1 MSNNPQGW
9 VYDLETLS
17 NCFTGVFYNIATK
30 EIKRFV
36 IHNDRDD
43 RLSFYEFLHQCVNN
57 KDVFLGY
64 NNIFFDGPIIDH
76 TIDSQSQFMA
86 CSASSAATLIYNK
99 AQNLIT
105 SNKISYNTNFYIKQL
120 DVYKLMNYDR
130 LFVSLKTLQGSM
142 RWHQMQDMPIHHSK
156 HIVKSDIDDILA
168 YNDNDVYST
177 NKFYEAVK
185 TEIDL
190 RKTISK
196 LYGFDAMNMS
206 STKIGETIFIRAL
219 EKATGK
225 DSKQL
230 KEDVKKN
237 QIVDIGDDLIFP
249 YIELKQEPFV
259 KMREY
264 LEKQKVTHMKGFF
277 TEIPIGPNEKE
288 LLPFASKH
296 KSYFNKKFNR
306 FEKLNVV
313 HYDNTFIVGAGGL
326 HSTHN
331 SQTVFKST
339 KDRVLVDCDFASYYP
354 WLCIANNWYPD
365 HLGPKFIE
373 VYLNLYNERL
383 KYKMLY
389 KNDKSNIEANIIQLA
404 IKLSLNSVYGKLGS
418 QYSGMH
424 NSRTQLGI
432 CINGQL
438 TLMQSIE
445 MVMEKSKAMG
455 YSINLLFSNTDG
467 FMVDIDRQFLPEL
480 EQLMQE
486 IWDLTGIE
494 IEHETCDA
502 MYQNNVNN
510 FILTKPDG
518 VKLKGSYEID
528 KDFHKNGSMRIV
540 SIAAANYFINGVDPK
555 DTIHNH
561 LKRNRVGKL
570 TNEDYDIYYSKKH
583 NKKVVNQGIYDFV
596 VLKKTDDRFQLY
608 EVTTK
613 GVKTPVQKSIRYV
626 LTTSGVKLLKETKET
641 GRIGMLEA
649 TKKSYEQVFNKM
661 PNCDLNDQ
669 QMISFEQSI
678 PINYRHYIK
687 EAQKLIYS
695 IEGYGQQ
702 LLF

>member
-1 MSNNPQGW
+1 
-9 VYDLETLS
+9 
-17 NCFTGVFYNIATK
+17 
-30 EIKRFV
+30 
-36 IHNDRDD
+36 
-43 RLSFYEFLHQCVNN
+43 
-57 KDVFLGY
+57 
-64 NNIFFDGPIIDH
+64 
-76 TIDSQSQFMA
+76 
-86 CSASSAATLIYNK
+86 
-99 AQNLIT
+99 
-105 SNKISYNTNFYIKQL
+105 
-120 DVYKLMNYDR
+120 
-130 LFVSLKTLQGSM
+130 
-142 RWHQMQDMPIHHSK
+142 
-156 HIVKSDIDDILA
+156 
-168 YNDNDVYST
+168 
-177 NKFYEAVK
+177 
-185 TEIDL
+185 
-190 RKTISK
+190 
-196 LYGFDAMNMS
+196 
-206 STKIGETIFIRAL
+206 
-219 EKATGK
+219 
-225 DSKQL
+225 
-230 KEDVKKN
+230 
-237 QIVDIGDDLIFP
+237 
-249 YIELKQEPFV
+249 
-259 KMREY
+259 
-264 LEKQKVTHMKGFF
+264 
-277 TEIPIGPNEKE
+277 
-288 LLPFASKH
+288 
-296 KSYFNKKFNR
+296 
-306 FEKLNVV
+306 VV

-561 LKRNRVGKL
+561 LKRNKVGKL
-570 TNEDYDIYYSKKH
+570 ANEDYDIYYSKKH

>member
-1 MSNNPQGW
+1 
-9 VYDLETLS
+9 
-17 NCFTGVFYNIATK
+17 
-30 EIKRFV
+30 
-36 IHNDRDD
+36 
-43 RLSFYEFLHQCVNN
+43 
-57 KDVFLGY
+57 
-64 NNIFFDGPIIDH
+64 
-76 TIDSQSQFMA
+76 
-86 CSASSAATLIYNK
+86 
-99 AQNLIT
+99 
-105 SNKISYNTNFYIKQL
+105 
-120 DVYKLMNYDR
+120 
-130 LFVSLKTLQGSM
+130 
-142 RWHQMQDMPIHHSK
+142 
-156 HIVKSDIDDILA
+156 
-168 YNDNDVYST
+168 
-177 NKFYEAVK
+177 
-185 TEIDL
+185 
-190 RKTISK
+190 

-277 TEIPIGPNEKE
+277 TEIPVGPNEEE
-288 LLPFASKH
+288 LLPFVSKH

-313 HYDNTFIVGAGGL
+313 HYDNTFVIGAGGI
-326 HSTHN
+326 HSVN
-331 SQTVFKST
+331 NNNKVFKSSNT
-339 KDRVLVDCDFASYYP
+339 RLLVDIDGASWYP
-354 WLCIANNWYPD
+354 NFCIAHNWYPE
-365 HLGPKFIE
+365 HLGPVFVK
-373 VYLNLYNERL
+373 VYKELYDERV
-383 KYKMLY
+383 KYKTLA
-389 KNDKSNIEANIIQLA
+389 KNDKSNIEANVIQTAL
-404 IKLSLNSVYGKLGS
+404 KLSLNSVYGKLGS
-418 QYSGMH
+418 EYSPLH
-424 NSRTQLGI
+424 DSKTQLGI

-438 TLMQSIE
+438 TLLQCIE
-445 MVMEKSKAMG
+445 EVMSRSKAAG

-467 FMVDIDRQFLPEL
+467 FMVDIDRRFYDEL
-480 EQLMQE
+480 KIVIDE
-486 IWDLTGIE
+486 LTETIGILLE
-494 IEHETCDA
+494 YELCDS
-502 MYQNNVNN
+502 MYQANVNN

-561 LKRNRVGKL
+561 LKRNKVGKL
-570 TNEDYDIYYSKKH
+570 ANEDYDIYYSKKH